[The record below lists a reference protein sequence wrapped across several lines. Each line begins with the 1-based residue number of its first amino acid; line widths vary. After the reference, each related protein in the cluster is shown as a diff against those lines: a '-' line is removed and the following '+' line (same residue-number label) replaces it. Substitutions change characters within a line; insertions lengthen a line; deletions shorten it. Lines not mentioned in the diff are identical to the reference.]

1 MESGFHSVGGR
12 SQPRGRFLRLLILV
26 YGKSVL
32 KQGYFPS
39 LKDGD
44 LYDVVQLAYALQ
56 YIKGILD
63 HDDGVCEKDYLQLQ
77 VKRERVKHFVHDDE
91 TLEVM
96 RTISV
101 ILGSRKHLLVQVL
114 TEVLKIVARILLSY
128 FIINDDPRAQDC
140 HTY

>member
-1 MESGFHSVGGR
+1 M
-12 SQPRGRFLRLLILV
+12 RLPILV

-32 KQGYFPS
+32 KQGYFAS

-56 YIKGILD
+56 YIEGILYHND
-63 HDDGVCEKDYLQLQ
+63 RVCQKDYLHLQ

-91 TLEVM
+91 TVEVL
-96 RTISV
+96 RTMSV

-128 FIINDDPRAQDC
+128 FIIKDDPRAHDS

>member
-1 MESGFHSVGGR
+1 M
-12 SQPRGRFLRLLILV
+12 RLPILV

-32 KQGYFPS
+32 KQGYFSS

-56 YIKGILD
+56 YIKGILYHND
-63 HDDGVCEKDYLQLQ
+63 RVCQKDYLQLQ

-91 TLEVM
+91 TVEVL
-96 RTISV
+96 RTMSV
-101 ILGSRKHLLVQVL
+101 ILGSRKHLLIQVL

-128 FIINDDPRAQDC
+128 FIIKDDPRAHDS